1 MVADREHI
9 QRTPPRSERI
19 HVMSLVGKLAIMPS
33 SVFGLRLHKFWA
45 SDPGT
50 AEREPLS
57 MCDHSDKTQFILTF
71 GRQGPRAST

>member
-33 SVFGLRLHKFWA
+33 SVFGLRLHKF
-45 SDPGT
+45 P
-50 AEREPLS
+50 
-57 MCDHSDKTQFILTF
+57 
-71 GRQGPRAST
+71 